1 MHLMTWTT
9 SSWQAIRKSKQPNSV
24 FSFYLGVVGR
34 LLYNLR
40 RHPKRCSNKC
50 VSLYLCVRQ
59 LAGHTKVRQFDF
71 PLFWQQDVGSWKQQ
85 RKVGKYS
92 GKVRIIINNIFLVFS
107 LQTILNVTL
116 KLTKT
121 HFCKLGYNLF
131 IHYFIFFFCK
141 LVRVFIVSKTLPL
154 MSLCIFFSECR
165 YSSPFKISLSIVA
178 ICISSRAPGSSWMHR
193 CVRVTSIL
201 LSLHKN

>member
-131 IHYFIFFFCK
+131 IHYFIFFF
-141 LVRVFIVSKTLPL
+141 LQISESFYSLQNFTFDVSVYFLLRVQILQSLQDFPQYRGNLHFI
-154 MSLCIFFSECR
+154 
-165 YSSPFKISLSIVA
+165 
-178 ICISSRAPGSSWMHR
+178 
-193 CVRVTSIL
+193 
-201 LSLHKN
+201 